1 MMTFT
6 RDPIT
11 LNDVTNLEEA
21 PFIIEGSGDSRV
33 KIYFESEANKQ
44 EYLETEVHGSLNSE
58 GLKSIFDDIA
68 DCPITGSIN

>member
-1 MMTFT
+1 M
-6 RDPIT
+6 
-11 LNDVTNLEEA
+11 TNLEEA
-21 PFIIEGSGDSRV
+21 PFIIEGSGDSSI

>member
-1 MMTFT
+1 MMAFT

-11 LNDVTNLEEA
+11 LNDVTDLEEA
-21 PFIIEGSGDSRV
+21 PFIIKGSGDSSI
-33 KIYFESEANKQ
+33 KIFFESEANKQ

>member
-11 LNDVTNLEEA
+11 LNDVTDLEEA
-21 PFIIEGSGDSRV
+21 PFIIEGSGDSSI
-33 KIYFESEANKQ
+33 KIYLESEANKQ

>member
-1 MMTFT
+1 MMAFT

-11 LNDVTNLEEA
+11 LNDVTDLEEA
-21 PFIIEGSGDSRV
+21 PFIIEGSGDSSI

>member
-11 LNDVTNLEEA
+11 LNNMTNLEEA
-21 PFIIEGSGDSRV
+21 PFIIEGSGDSSI
-33 KIYFESEANKQ
+33 KIYFESQANKQ